1 MYSLTGCTDKVE
13 MMVVNFRNKSY
24 NSNFIRG
31 QRREGEGPV
40 RYGTSA
46 EVFQNRKMK
55 NRRTGRRI
63 KVISDESVIYGNI
76 GLITSLEKGICEVFM
91 EVLWKK
97 AETTFSKSTDQRQ
110 VVARTI
116 A

>member
-1 MYSLTGCTDKVE
+1 
-13 MMVVNFRNKSY
+13 
-24 NSNFIRG
+24 
-31 QRREGEGPV
+31 
-40 RYGTSA
+40 
-46 EVFQNRKMK
+46 
-55 NRRTGRRI
+55 
-63 KVISDESVIYGNI
+63 VISDESVIYGNI